1 MIDGIGNNITDF
13 TSVVMIVPAGSRA
26 LALRNSK
33 IDKISF
39 TSSESNGTTAELYGY
54 LPRTFDASMS
64 KPWEQVKT
72 VSVAATT
79 SFRIPLMDDDFA
91 IFSVP
96 GKRVVAYIFVRNQK
110 QRLTSS
116 ERTTHDD
123 KERDGTATRAS
134 WLSSSS
140 SQSAFK

>member
-54 LPRTFDASMS
+54 LPCTFDASMS

-79 SFRIPLMDDDFA
+79 SFRIPLMDDFA
-91 IFSVP
+91 IFYVP
-96 GKRVVAYIFVRNQK
+96 KRVVYILDRNQK
-110 QRLTSS
+110 QLLTS
-116 ERTTHDD
+116 ERTT
-123 KERDGTATRAS
+123 R
-134 WLSSSS
+134 
-140 SQSAFK
+140 